1 MYVYT
6 YVSTNVCTGP
16 MRNVLYSGHAFSAS
30 MTTHVQY
37 AIKDIL
43 HTRHM
48 STRLLRQI
56 ECDNFRIDYS
66 SLKTRR
72 LYLNNILLYNNT
84 YRHTCIC
91 IITTLLRSSQN
102 SSVFTGKLSSIIV
115 YC

>member
-16 MRNVLYSGHAFSAS
+16 MRNVLYSEHAFSAS

-72 LYLNNILLYNNT
+72 LYIQTYLYMHN
-84 YRHTCIC
+84 YY
-91 IITTLLRSSQN
+91 ITT
-102 SSVFTGKLSSIIV
+102 
-115 YC
+115 